1 METKKILVIDDEVP
15 YVNVVKRII
24 ESRSSYQVLTA
35 TDGQT
40 GLNLARTE
48 KPALILLDIVMP
60 GMSGSDVAEDLL
72 EDPLTRDI
80 PIIFVTAVISKDEIR
95 GGGGGMLGNR
105 TLIAKPIVA
114 DELMAKI
121 NEILSA

>member
-1 METKKILVIDDEVP
+1 MEAKKILVIDDEAP
-15 YVNVVKRII
+15 FVNVVKRII
-24 ESRSSYQVLTA
+24 ESRSSYRVFTA

-40 GLNLARTE
+40 GLKLARSE
-48 KPALILLDIVMP
+48 KPDLILLDIVMP

-80 PIIFVTAVISKDEIR
+80 PIIFVTAVISKDEI
-95 GGGGGMLGNR
+95 GGSGGMLGNR
-105 TLIAKPIVA
+105 TFIAKPIVA

-121 NEILSA
+121 NKLFSQ

>member
-1 METKKILVIDDEVP
+1 METKKILVVDDEVP

-40 GLNLARTE
+40 GLKLARTE

-95 GGGGGMLGNR
+95 GSHGMLGNR
-105 TLIAKPIVA
+105 TFIAKPIVA